1 MPVYATRRL
10 RNLAATLMLLSGLT
24 HVGQLWFVKLDG
36 YAVSAALLGMFYLLI
51 SLGLSGRSRFTLWLA
66 SCLPAA
72 VAYAAVLK
80 PETKLISTL
89 WLWHIAVDIAVP
101 CLCLYILYR
110 TRHSEMD

>member
-1 MPVYATRRL
+1 MPVYATRNL

-24 HVGQLWFVKLDG
+24 HVGQLWFVKLGG
-36 YAVSAALLGMFYLLI
+36 YALLAALLGMFYLLI

-72 VAYAAVLK
+72 AAYAAVLK
-80 PETKLISTL
+80 PETRLLPTL
-89 WLWHIAVDIAVP
+89 WFWHIGVDIAVT
-101 CLCLYILYR
+101 CLCLYILFR

>member
-1 MPVYATRRL
+1 MPVYATRNL
-10 RNLAATLMLLSGLT
+10 RNLAAALMLMSGLT
-24 HVGQLWFVKLDG
+24 HIGQLWFVKLDG
-36 YAVSAALLGMFYLLI
+36 NVLLAALLGMFYLLV

-72 VAYAAVLK
+72 AAGAAVLK
-80 PETKLISTL
+80 PETRSLETL
-89 WLWHIAVDIAVP
+89 WIWHIGADIAVP